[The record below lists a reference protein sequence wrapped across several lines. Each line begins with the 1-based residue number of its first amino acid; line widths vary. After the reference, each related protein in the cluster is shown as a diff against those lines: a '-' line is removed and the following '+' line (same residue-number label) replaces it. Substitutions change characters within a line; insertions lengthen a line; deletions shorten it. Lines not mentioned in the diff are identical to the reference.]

1 MTEPSGP
8 FGLDFDYLDA
18 LENGGILPP
27 VKGMTSQKLVDEGM
41 MLSIVAE
48 FAAMSGLST
57 DECSSRLEEIS
68 DELASRDGPTPL
80 PTIVQN
86 RDPD

>member
-1 MTEPSGP
+1 MTYPSGP
-8 FGLDFDYLDA
+8 FGLDSDYLDA
-18 LENGGILPP
+18 LENGGTLPS
-27 VKGMTSQKLVDEGM
+27 VKGMTSQELVDERM

-57 DECSSRLEEIS
+57 DECSSRLDEIA
-68 DELASRDGPTPL
+68 DELASRDGPTPV
-80 PTIVQN
+80 PTIFQN